1 MDSAKSRYLRPTLIF
16 LLSGWMKLIPHG
28 LPANIFH
35 PAFLWRNE
43 CVISFLLL
51 KPHLVTDCTHPFSLK
66 LTGHLAQLCWTKSY
80 CLSPAFWLPVWK
92 MLLLVSESWG
102 ESCVSTSI
110 TVWFL
115 VLFWVFF
122 CISAGLMKDFTMH
135 LSPSPHDEASREY
148 CWGRTCHTRA
158 THLLP

>member
-1 MDSAKSRYLRPTLIF
+1 MDLTKSMYLRPTLIF
-16 LLSGWMKLIPHG
+16 LLSGWMRLIPHG
-28 LPANIFH
+28 LPANILP

-43 CVISFLLL
+43 HVINFLLL
-51 KPHLVTDCTHPFSLK
+51 KPHLVTDCNHPFSLK
-66 LTGHLAQLCWTKSY
+66 LTGHLAQVCWTKSY
-80 CLSPAFWLPVWK
+80 CLSPVFWLPVWK

-110 TVWFL
+110 TVGFL
-115 VLFWVFF
+115 EGLF

-135 LSPSPHDEASREY
+135 LRPSSHDKVSREC
-148 CWGRTCHTRA
+148 CWGRTCHTCA